1 MSHELENAI
10 IPKMQMHSAQ
20 AKSPQTVK
28 NMESKNMKPGLL
40 FPHSIHQTEKKRLS
54 FASKKE
60 TGNKQKM
67 AMQPP
72 YRERKLQNMSYL
84 HKGNSTLSLKKVSL
98 TNTSID

>member
-1 MSHELENAI
+1 MHKPSSFRSSIHTNNPRAPSEKTFDSTMSHELENAI

-40 FPHSIHQTEKKRLS
+40 FPHSIHQIDKKRLS

-60 TGNKQKM
+60 SG
-67 AMQPP
+67 
-72 YRERKLQNMSYL
+72 
-84 HKGNSTLSLKKVSL
+84 HK
-98 TNTSID
+98 